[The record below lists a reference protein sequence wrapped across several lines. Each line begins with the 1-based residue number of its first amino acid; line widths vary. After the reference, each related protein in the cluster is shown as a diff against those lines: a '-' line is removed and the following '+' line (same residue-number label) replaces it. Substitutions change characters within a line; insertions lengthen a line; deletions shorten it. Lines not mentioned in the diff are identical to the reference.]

1 VSLSRKHLREIIL
14 EEFISIIDESIDVRG
29 VEVEWGKRANKKPA
43 ISFNGRLYTISGPMG
58 IPIEIEDM
66 EYFEDPERLDLIA
79 TADFPWPAPDK
90 KVTDSMR
97 PKGIDAIVNG
107 VRSEAEEFV
116 VPGRHGMVKFKRA

>member
-66 EYFEDPERLDLIA
+66 EYFEDPESIELEAIADL
-79 TADFPWPAPDK
+79 PWPSPDK
-90 KVTDSMR
+90 KIVDKMK
-97 PKGIDAIVNG
+97 PKGINKIVQG
-107 VRSEAEEFV
+107 VRSGDKEFA
-116 VPGRHGMVKFKRA
+116 VPGKHGTVKFKMA